1 MNLKSKHASSP
12 AAFALAAALML
23 LLGSSVEAQ
32 EVVATA
38 DGVQTLRCR
47 NATIRGNYAF
57 AIDGVIFPPGGAP
70 TLTVRAVAMT
80 TFDGKGGLFQVDHAT
95 FNGVPAWSGWRPATG
110 SYSINPDCTGT
121 AEIVPSNG
129 GPTLQLHL
137 VVSDEGR
144 RIDTVVDGNASG
156 SVGIRVK

>member
-1 MNLKSKHASSP
+1 MNWKSKHASSLP
-12 AAFALAAALML
+12 TLALAAALSL
-23 LLGSSVEAQ
+23 FLGGFVEAQ
-32 EVVATA
+32 EPVPNA

-47 NATIRGNYAF
+47 NSTIRGNFAF
-57 AIDGVIFPPGGAP
+57 AVDGLIFPPGGAP
-70 TLTVRAVAMT
+70 TINVRAVAMT

-121 AEIVPSNG
+121 AEIVPTGG

-144 RIDTVVDGNASG
+144 RIDTVVDGNSTG